1 MGQKHKKKGLKGGR
15 VDRNGHILGTSFDT
29 DIDETIGFDEE
40 WNPNGFRWS
49 ITGAL
54 LGPNGDTIATSD
66 QVYKY
71 IRGLLIS
78 RQQLE
83 QWQNRVSLL
92 RSARPNAKVQKYQY
106 SKGKTLFYKD
116 KLITLLNEG
125 GGVIPNSENISQWNY
140 DTESKKFIKVRIDNT
155 SHTFSPANIRELNTF
170 LTSEQQ
176 FYDDEEQ
183 REIANLRAK
192 EILNAS
198 SPPPFAPSLFGQ
210 LGQLLGLGAPG
221 PQPAAPTIETPF
233 LASAPASEAA
243 RPQAPAQAPAQAG
256 ARPAALLPITS
267 SNGLKIGD
275 RVTCGRS
282 NKKGII
288 FGFEKD
294 TRGNVL
300 VKVDNGQNG
309 YWGIAAF
316 ECALLAQTEPPPKA
330 QAADPIQASRPASL
344 APQAAAP
351 RPAALA
357 SNPTAPSTAVSSF
370 LGALLG
376 TPQALP
382 ASAPPQLPASAP
394 PQAAEASNPS
404 SLPSLIAS
412 LLGTPPASA
421 PALAPASALALA
433 PASAPASAPALA
445 PALGPA
451 SAPALAPPPP
461 LAPASTATAPISR
474 SPPKRRI
481 SKKRR
486 SRSIKNRC
494 SCTPR
499 SKKSKRVKRKCM
511 R

>member
-29 DIDETIGFDEE
+29 DIDDTIEFDKE

-71 IRGLLIS
+71 IQGLFIS

-92 RSARPNAKVQKYQY
+92 RSARPNAKVQKNQY
-106 SKGKTLFYKD
+106 SKNKTLFYKD
-116 KLITLLNEG
+116 KLITLLNEDG
-125 GGVIPNSENISQWNY
+125 SVIPNSENISQWNY
-140 DTESKKFIKVRIDNT
+140 DTITKKFIKVRIEQK
-155 SHTFSPANIRELNTF
+155 SYTFSPTDKNELNTF

-210 LGQLLGLGAPG
+210 FGQLLGLGAPR
-221 PQPAAPTIETPF
+221 PQPAAPTF
-233 LASAPASEAA
+233 LASGLSVPAPSEAA
-243 RPQAPAQAPAQAG
+243 LPAAPAQAPAQE
-256 ARPAALLPITS
+256 T
-267 SNGLKIGD
+267 
-275 RVTCGRS
+275 
-282 NKKGII
+282 
-288 FGFEKD
+288 
-294 TRGNVL
+294 
-300 VKVDNGQNG
+300 
-309 YWGIAAF
+309 
-316 ECALLAQTEPPPKA
+316 
-330 QAADPIQASRPASL
+330 
-344 APQAAAP
+344 
-351 RPAALA
+351 AALA
-357 SNPTAPSTAVSSF
+357 SNPPEPSTAVSSF

-376 TPQALP
+376 TPP
-382 ASAPPQLPASAP
+382 ALPASAP

-404 SLPSLIAS
+404 SLPSLIGS
-412 LLGTPPASA
+412 LLGTPLALA
-421 PALAPASALALA
+421 PALAPALPPAL
-433 PASAPASAPALA
+433 APASAPALA
-445 PALGPA
+445 PALVPTLGPA